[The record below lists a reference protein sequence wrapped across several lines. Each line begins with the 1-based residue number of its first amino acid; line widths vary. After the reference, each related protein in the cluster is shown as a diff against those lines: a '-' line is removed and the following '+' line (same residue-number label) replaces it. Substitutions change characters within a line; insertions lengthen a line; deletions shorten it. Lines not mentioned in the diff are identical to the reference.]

1 MLQMQLQD
9 TLTRTHLRAGAAVAL
24 NAAGGRVVDKEMVVL
39 DLGGASLG
47 MLKVM
52 SLFKAINSVGS
63 SYFPERTVHIL
74 VLNAPR
80 VFSSLW
86 SIVRPARARFRLLVW
101 RRSLS
106 LAGSDV
112 PGCSLPSLS

>member
-1 MLQMQLQD
+1 
-9 TLTRTHLRAGAAVAL
+9 
-24 NAAGGRVVDKEMVVL
+24 VVDKEIVVL

-52 SLFKAINSVGS
+52 PLFKAINSVGS
-63 SYFPERTVHIL
+63 SYFPERTVNIL

-86 SIVRPARARFRLLVW
+86 SIVRPLRARVVVLLAPLARGW
-101 RRSLS
+101 R
-106 LAGSDV
+106 
-112 PGCSLPSLS
+112 